1 MMDLTNFFDSD
12 LRAAMFYFVLLV
24 LIIFLYRYELN
35 NKLKSGA
42 SLTNYD
48 KYYCRS
54 SMKSIFLI
62 IVSFIATIIYFSQA
76 IKKK

>member
-1 MMDLTNFFDSD
+1 MIDLTNFFDSD
-12 LRAAMFYFVLLV
+12 LRAAMFYLVLLV

-35 NKLKSGA
+35 NKLKSGDP
-42 SLTNYD
+42 LTNYD

-62 IVSFIATIIYFSQA
+62 IVSFFATIIYFLQA
-76 IKKK
+76 IF

>member
-1 MMDLTNFFDSD
+1 MIDLTNFFDSH

-35 NKLKSGA
+35 NKLKSGDP
-42 SLTNYD
+42 LTKYD

-62 IVSFIATIIYFSQA
+62 IVSFIGKIIYFLKSFF
-76 IKKK
+76 